1 MEALS
6 SLLVPII
13 VALITGLFSYLGVSK
28 TVKVSH
34 QKTVM
39 EVKLEQ
45 QKQMLSFQHDI
56 EGLKKDLERIEKKQD
71 QHNDVITRTYKLEQ
85 QVTDLEKRIK

>member
-1 MEALS
+1 MDAATWI
-6 SLLVPII
+6 VPIV